1 MCSNRN
7 KFKQQRQLDSNWKKN
22 GETNNFVQNKTFF
35 FLTSEIVYLKFNK
48 KANFQQRAKN
58 WQNTK
63 QTVLLCSGKNDI
75 THITRRAQNSNSNI
89 LTSQLK
95 KKIMKRRKTGKLVL
109 LKSFILL
116 IYLFSWSWSL
126 FLRLMDVENQKSGG
140 EVDDIEQETILWSK

>member
-1 MCSNRN
+1 MVKRTT
-7 KFKQQRQLDSNWKKN
+7 LY
-22 GETNNFVQNKTFF
+22 KTKRFF
-35 FLTSEIVYLKFNK
+35 FLPSEIVYLKFNK
-48 KANFQQRAKN
+48 KANFQQRAKS

-75 THITRRAQNSNSNI
+75 THITRRAQISNSNI

-116 IYLFSWSWSL
+116 TYLFSNFSWSWSL